1 MQTTS
6 PSVSLHLFLNR
17 KERGKEG
24 KKRKEEKPK
33 EEKRQRSTMKIY
45 GTVYRLPRSN
55 HLDRRRN
62 VHKKGGERRRRRRRT
77 LVEAAAPRNFSS
89 GESSWRSTWNSY
101 KVVKEAE
108 PGKRGESPGRRG
120 GMARSGVPGILITNR
135 PRVSARSSAC
145 VAAPGIV
152 LHPGPGISRSLLHN
166 YSRGCR
172 YFFFS
177 RGSRT
182 GEGIGWKTRRKRGG
196 GVCLRKVLRNPLCV
210 ERRTD
215 GWREGDGKGDDELR
229 LVSAPSDIYIR
240 GFSSFSPWYRVY
252 FMPD

>member
-172 YFFFS
+172 YFFFHAA
-177 RGSRT
+177 RGP
-182 GEGIGWKTRRKRGG
+182 GRG
-196 GVCLRKVLRNPLCV
+196 
-210 ERRTD
+210 
-215 GWREGDGKGDDELR
+215 
-229 LVSAPSDIYIR
+229 
-240 GFSSFSPWYRVY
+240 
-252 FMPD
+252 